1 MCFVRT
7 IVPLSFPCCPR
18 AVFPL
23 SAQLSVAALQEATE
37 GYTVGLLSDANLCAL
52 HAKRVT
58 CMSKDLQLARRLCG
72 ERA

>member
-1 MCFVRT
+1 M
-7 IVPLSFPCCPR
+7 
-18 AVFPL
+18 FPL

-58 CMSKDLQLARRLCG
+58 CMSNDLTPCVSALLRSRRGCWLC
-72 ERA
+72 